1 MAIEL
6 TRLLLGLVIALF
18 HRPLAARVMEKERVL
33 DGHFRRRGINLPAPL
48 SDTSAANLY
57 FAFGIFICLLE
68 LIKIYSSPI
77 F

>member
-1 MAIEL
+1 M
-6 TRLLLGLVIALF
+6 LF

-33 DGHFRRRGINLPAPL
+33 DGHFRRRGIMPAPL

-68 LIKIYSSPI
+68 LIKIYYSPI

>member
-6 TRLLLGLVIALF
+6 TRLLLGLVIAVF

-33 DGHFRRRGINLPAPL
+33 DGHFRRCGIHLPAPL

-68 LIKIYSSPI
+68 TGRIWMGAGN
-77 F
+77 

>member
-1 MAIEL
+1 
-6 TRLLLGLVIALF
+6 
-18 HRPLAARVMEKERVL
+18 MEKERVL
-33 DGHFRRRGINLPAPL
+33 DGHFRRRGIMPAPL

-68 LIKIYSSPI
+68 LIKIYYSPI

>member
-33 DGHFRRRGINLPAPL
+33 DGHFRRCGINLPAPL

-68 LIKIYSSPI
+68 TGRIWMGAGN
-77 F
+77 

>member
-1 MAIEL
+1 
-6 TRLLLGLVIALF
+6 
-18 HRPLAARVMEKERVL
+18 MEKERVL

>member
-1 MAIEL
+1 
-6 TRLLLGLVIALF
+6 
-18 HRPLAARVMEKERVL
+18 MEKERVL

-68 LIKIYSSPI
+68 TGRIWMGAGN
-77 F
+77 